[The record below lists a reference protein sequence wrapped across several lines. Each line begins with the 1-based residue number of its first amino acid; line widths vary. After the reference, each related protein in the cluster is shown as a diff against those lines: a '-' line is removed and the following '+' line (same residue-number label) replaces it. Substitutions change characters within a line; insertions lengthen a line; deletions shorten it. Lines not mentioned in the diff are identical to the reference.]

1 MTRIL
6 KIAFVSAMFLAFT
19 LPCLV
24 QAQAAALGEKD
35 KIEALIR
42 VVSQMKTAKFV
53 RNGWSYT
60 ADTAAYFLRKK
71 WEANDSAIKT
81 ARDFIDKIG
90 SISGT
95 SGKPYLVKMKDG
107 TEMNS
112 REFLLGELK
121 KLELPISEARLGG
134 S

>member
-1 MTRIL
+1 
-6 KIAFVSAMFLAFT
+6 MFLAFT

-24 QAQAAALGEKD
+24 QAQTAAFGEKD
-35 KIEALIR
+35 KIEALIK
-42 VVSQMKTAKFV
+42 VVSQLKTAKFV
-53 RNGWSYT
+53 RNGWSYS

-95 SGKPYLVKMKDG
+95 SGKPYLVRMKDG
-107 TEMNS
+107 TEMNG

-121 KLELPISEARLGG
+121 KIELPISEARLAG

>member
-1 MTRIL
+1 
-6 KIAFVSAMFLAFT
+6 
-19 LPCLV
+19 
-24 QAQAAALGEKD
+24 
-35 KIEALIR
+35 
-42 VVSQMKTAKFV
+42 MKTAKFV